1 MTNYEEERIAIY
13 SYRASLR
20 WAYVACFLITTLVL
34 AILVFVIEL
43 TAKTEDTWYDTIYG
57 IMGGVALSGA
67 VAVIVTIF
75 VLEVSTVLADI
86 VGRRKAEVERDE
98 AREQAAKAEAARAA
112 AEADLAT
119 VQAEVERLRRLI
131 EGNGSK

>member
-1 MTNYEEERIAIY
+1 MGSYEEERVAIY

-20 WAYVACFLITTLVL
+20 WAYVACFLITTLAL

-43 TAKTEDTWYDTIYG
+43 AAKTDDTWYDTIYG
-57 IMGGVALSGA
+57 IMGGIALSGA

-98 AREQAAKAEAARAA
+98 AREQAAKAEERAA
-112 AEADLAT
+112 NAE
-119 VQAEVERLRRLI
+119 AEVERLRRLI

>member
-34 AILVFVIEL
+34 AILVFAIEL
-43 TAKTEDTWYDTIYG
+43 VAKTEDTWYDTIYG

-98 AREQAAKAEAARAA
+98 AREQAAKEAAARAA

-131 EGNGSK
+131 DGNGSK